1 MADPR
6 EEKEARK
13 QALRAELD
21 KLETEDIEST
31 NQPRD
36 PEAPT
41 IANPSEGRT
50 LFGGKKGAG
59 RVTFGGDLERQQTE
73 ELSAQMLRA
82 TEHQLQTA
90 SESIER
96 VSWIETEGSRHL
108 PNHNELAIS
117 RFELILSSGKVYTL
131 EGPIINMKIQN

>member
-6 EEKEARK
+6 EERK
-13 QALRAELD
+13 RALREELD
-21 KLETEDIEST
+21 KLETEDIESPAP
-31 NQPRD
+31 N

-73 ELSAQMLRA
+73 ELATQMMRS

-90 SESIER
+90 SEQVER
-96 VSWIETEGSRHL
+96 ISWIETEGSRHL
-108 PNHNELAIS
+108 AQDPDKHGELAIT
-117 RFELILSSGKVYTL
+117 RFELILGNGKVYTL
-131 EGPIINMKIQN
+131 EGPVINMKIQN